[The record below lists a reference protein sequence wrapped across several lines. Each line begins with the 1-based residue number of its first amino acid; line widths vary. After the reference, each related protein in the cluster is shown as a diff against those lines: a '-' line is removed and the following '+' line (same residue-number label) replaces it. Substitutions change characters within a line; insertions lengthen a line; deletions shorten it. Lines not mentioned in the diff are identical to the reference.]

1 METRFDKTLE
11 ILFELKVGDAMK
23 KDVITVSPD
32 DSMSK
37 LNEEMSIHRIS
48 GVPVVDKGSLAGII
62 SISDLIAWLTAGV
75 KDSTV
80 RDWMVKD
87 PQCLYADQ
95 PLIHAIK
102 RFDQLRFGR
111 FPVLDRES
119 GALVG
124 IITNGDIILGTL
136 KKLEHDYSEEEIRQY
151 RASHFFE
158 DINADHIDLSLAFI
172 ITGKDFDSAGRAST
186 TMKKN
191 LKRLGLQPEII
202 RRAAIASYE
211 AEMNVVIYTDG
222 GTMRFNINDEK
233 LTIVVKDRGPG
244 IENIE
249 LAMQEGY
256 TTAEPWVRELG
267 FGAGMGLPNIKKCSD
282 SLDIQST
289 VGEGTTLKIEIITGV
304 SDEGK
309 RNNPETQS

>member
-1 METRFDKTLE
+1 MDMETRLDKTME

-23 KDVITVSPD
+23 KDVVTVGPG
-32 DSMSK
+32 DSMNR
-37 LNEEMSIHRIS
+37 LNEAMSVHRLS
-48 GVPVVDKGSLAGII
+48 GVPVVEGDTLVGII
-62 SISDLIAWLTAGV
+62 SISDLIAWLSKGGGE
-75 KDSTV
+75 STV

-87 PQCLYADQ
+87 PQCLYSDQ

-119 GALVG
+119 GKLVG

-136 KKLEHDYSEEEIRQY
+136 RKLEQDYNEEEVRQY

-158 DINADHIDLSLAFI
+158 DINADGIELTLTFNIA
-172 ITGKDFDSAGRAST
+172 GKDFDRAGRAST
-186 TMKKN
+186 IMKKN
-191 LKRLGLQPEII
+191 LKRLGVKPDII

-222 GTMRFNINDEK
+222 GTMKYSINNDRIIIE
-233 LTIVVKDRGPG
+233 VKDRGPG

-282 SLDIQST
+282 TLDIQST
-289 VGEGTTLKIEIITGV
+289 VGVGTTVHIEIMIEV
-304 SDEGK
+304 EHEAK
-309 RNNPETQS
+309 RPD

>member
-1 METRFDKTLE
+1 METRFDKTAE

-23 KDVITVSPD
+23 KDVVTVGPA
-32 DSMSK
+32 DSMSM
-37 LNEEMSIHRIS
+37 LNEAMSSHRLS
-48 GVPVVDKGSLAGII
+48 GVPVVEDTRLVGII
-62 SISDLIAWLTAGV
+62 SISDLIAWLMAGG
-75 KDSTV
+75 KDSAV
-80 RDWMVKD
+80 KDWMVKE
-87 PQCLYADQ
+87 PQCLYSDQ

-119 GALVG
+119 GKLVG

-136 KKLEHDYSEEEIRQY
+136 RKLEHEYSEEEVRQY
-151 RASHFFE
+151 RASHFFQ
-158 DINADHIDLSLAFI
+158 DINADHVDLSLTFTIA
-172 ITGKDFDSAGRAST
+172 GKDFDRAGNAST

-191 LKRLGLQPEII
+191 LKRLGLRPEII
-202 RRAAIASYE
+202 RRTAIASYE
-211 AEMNVVIYTDG
+211 AEMNMVIYTDG
-222 GTMRFNINDEK
+222 GTMTFNISREA
-233 LTIVVKDRGPG
+233 LTIIAEDNGPG

-282 SLDIQST
+282 TMEIQSAP
-289 VGEGTTLKIEIITGV
+289 GKGTTLKIEILIGA
-304 SDEGK
+304 D
-309 RNNPETQS
+309 NET

>member
-1 METRFDKTLE
+1 METRFDKTAE

-23 KDVITVSPD
+23 KDVVTIGPEDTMARLND
-32 DSMSK
+32 AMSR
-37 LNEEMSIHRIS
+37 HRLS
-48 GVPVVDKGSLAGII
+48 GVPVVDNTRLVGII
-62 SISDLIAWLTAGV
+62 SISDLIAWLMAGGNNSAV
-75 KDSTV
+75 KN
-80 RDWMVKD
+80 WMAKE
-87 PQCLYADQ
+87 PRCLYSDQ

-119 GALVG
+119 GKLVG
-124 IITNGDIILGTL
+124 VITNGDIILGAL
-136 KKLEHDYSEEEIRQY
+136 KKFEQDYSDEEVRQY
-151 RASHFFE
+151 RASHFSQ
-158 DINADHIDLSLAFI
+158 DIIADRLELSLAFSI
-172 ITGKDFDSAGRAST
+172 AGKDFDRAGNAST

-191 LKRLGLQPEII
+191 LKRLGIRPEII

-211 AEMNVVIYTDG
+211 AEMNMVIYTAG
-222 GTMRFNINDEK
+222 GTMRFNINKEK
-233 LTIVVKDRGPG
+233 ITITAEDGGPG

-282 SLDIQST
+282 YMNIQSAP
-289 VGEGTTLKIEIITGV
+289 GKGTTLKIEIITGAEHE
-304 SDEGK
+304 S
-309 RNNPETQS
+309 

>member
-1 METRFDKTLE
+1 METRFDKTAE

-23 KDVITVSPD
+23 KDVVTVGPA
-32 DSMSK
+32 DSMSM
-37 LNEEMSIHRIS
+37 LNEAMSSHRLS
-48 GVPVVDKGSLAGII
+48 GVPVVEDTRLVGII
-62 SISDLIAWLTAGV
+62 SISDLIAWLMAGG
-75 KDSTV
+75 KDSAV
-80 RDWMVKD
+80 KDWMVKE
-87 PQCLYADQ
+87 PQCLYSDQ

-119 GALVG
+119 GKLVG

-136 KKLEHDYSEEEIRQY
+136 RKLEHEYSEEEVRQY
-151 RASHFFE
+151 RASHFFQ
-158 DINADHIDLSLAFI
+158 DINADHVDLSLTFTIA
-172 ITGKDFDSAGRAST
+172 GKDFDRAGNAST

-191 LKRLGLQPEII
+191 LKRLGLRPEII
-202 RRAAIASYE
+202 RRTAIASYE
-211 AEMNVVIYTDG
+211 AEMNMVIYTDG
-222 GTMRFNINDEK
+222 GTMTFNISREA
-233 LTIVVKDRGPG
+233 LTIVAEDNGPG

-282 SLDIQST
+282 TMEIQSAP
-289 VGEGTTLKIEIITGV
+289 GKGTTLKIEILIGA
-304 SDEGK
+304 D
-309 RNNPETQS
+309 NET

>member
-1 METRFDKTLE
+1 METRFDKTAE

-23 KDVITVSPD
+23 KDVVTVGPA
-32 DSMSK
+32 DSMSM
-37 LNEEMSIHRIS
+37 LNEAMSSHRLS
-48 GVPVVDKGSLAGII
+48 GVPVVEDTRLVGII
-62 SISDLIAWLTAGV
+62 SISDLIAWLMAGGNDSAV
-75 KDSTV
+75 K
-80 RDWMVKD
+80 DWMVKE
-87 PQCLYADQ
+87 PQCLYSDQ

-119 GALVG
+119 GKLVG

-136 KKLEHDYSEEEIRQY
+136 RKLEHEYSEEEVRQY
-151 RASHFFE
+151 RASHFFQ
-158 DINADHIDLSLAFI
+158 DINADHVDLSLTFTIA
-172 ITGKDFDSAGRAST
+172 GKDFDRAGNAST

-191 LKRLGLQPEII
+191 LKRLGLRPEII
-202 RRAAIASYE
+202 RRTAIASYE
-211 AEMNVVIYTDG
+211 AEMNMVIYTDG
-222 GTMRFNINDEK
+222 GTMTFNISREA
-233 LTIVVKDRGPG
+233 LTIVAEDNGPG

-282 SLDIQST
+282 TMEIQSAP
-289 VGEGTTLKIEIITGV
+289 GKGTTLKIEILIGA
-304 SDEGK
+304 D
-309 RNNPETQS
+309 NET